1 MGNSP
6 LWKRD
11 NGFKKGCDVGK
22 NDPIFANI
30 HAVSL
35 NIRKNIHIS
44 YHSYIL
50 PGKPKPRR
58 LYENLYDGVGR
69 SNVLCIMCIF
79 HIKFSDIRD
88 CLWGKNGMSPGF
100 LPIPNGWIVL
110 SCQPWFTWKKV
121 LGDFTFFSIHK
132 QTNKQTRWPSND
144 TRKNS
149 SRQKIPSFKKN
160 HTDNPTSEPRKR
172 PFTFRYTA
180 WLIGILIMV
189 YYNPYTTG

>member
-1 MGNSP
+1 MVLKRGAMLGN
-6 LWKRD
+6 K
-11 NGFKKGCDVGK
+11 
-22 NDPIFANI
+22 DPIFANI
-30 HAVSL
+30 HEVSL
-35 NIRKNIHIS
+35 NIRKKHPHLIPFVYTS
-44 YHSYIL
+44 
-50 PGKPKPRR
+50 GWTKTKTTVWKPLWR
-58 LYENLYDGVGR
+58 VGR

-79 HIKFSDIRD
+79 HINFSDIRD

-100 LPIPNGWIVL
+100 LPIPNGWILL
-110 SCQPWFTWKKV
+110 SCQPWFTWTKKFWGTSLV
-121 LGDFTFFSIHK
+121 FFQFTK
-132 QTNKQTRWPSND
+132 TNKQTPWPSNH

-172 PFTFRYTA
+172 LFTFRYTA